1 MHDDLASLYAF
12 NRWANGRVLGAC
24 RSLTAE
30 KYGAEPLPGVVPVR
44 GTVNHIAVVTL
55 AWLRGLAGDTDP
67 PLPAEDDL
75 VSLDAAARVLDE
87 AQGVFETLLPT
98 LTPERLV
105 TPQTLRRRN
114 GQSASLPPWAVLRHI
129 VNHATYHRGQVASKL
144 KAFGV
149 EQPATDLIFWVFEQQ
164 ANRPG

>member
-1 MHDDLASLYAF
+1 MHDDFASLYAF

-30 KYGAEPLPGVVPVR
+30 QYGAEPLPGLLSVR
-44 GTVNHIAVVTL
+44 ATVNHIAVVTL
-55 AWLRGLAGDTDP
+55 AWLRGLAGDTES
-67 PLPAEDDL
+67 PLPAEGDL
-75 VSLDAAARVLDE
+75 VTVDDAARVLDE
-87 AQGVFETLLPT
+87 AQAAFEALLPT

-149 EQPATDLIFWVFEQQ
+149 EQPATDLVFWVFEQQ
-164 ANRPG
+164 ADRPG

>member
-1 MHDDLASLYAF
+1 MHDDFASLFAF
-12 NRWANGRVLGAC
+12 NRWANGRVLDAC
-24 RSLTAE
+24 RSLPAGQ
-30 KYGAEPLPGVVPVR
+30 YGAEPMPGLLPVR
-44 GTVNHIAVVTL
+44 ATVNHIAVVTL
-55 AWLRGLAGDTDP
+55 AWLRGLAGDTES
-67 PLPAEDDL
+67 PLPAEGDLATVDD
-75 VSLDAAARVLDE
+75 AARVLDE
-87 AQGVFETLLPT
+87 ADGVFETLLPT

-114 GQSASLPPWAVLRHI
+114 GQSATLPPWVVLRHV

-144 KAFGV
+144 KALCV